1 MSAGSRWCYV
11 CLFVDPYNREI
22 VGCSCGRRKDLSL
35 VKASFSNVGFLFTGI
50 ERSVSRLG
58 NPHDN
63 AVVES
68 TNHILKRE
76 IVAGRRFGS
85 EEGLRIAPF
94 DWANWYN
101 NFRIHSTLG
110 YMSAVEFREAG
121 LILSQISSR
130 RCCHISHI
138 RGRTASSR
146 AISWHPF
153 ASVEHPLDG
162 LPLVFCEPGVGPS
175 DGFLGI
181 SAPSR
186 SRAGPS
192 GPTIGGYPPTL
203 IDTRRFD
210 F

>member
-1 MSAGSRWCYV
+1 M
-11 CLFVDPYNREI
+11 
-22 VGCSCGRRKDLSL
+22 
-35 VKASFSNVGFLFTGI
+35 KASFSNVGFLFTGI

-85 EEGLRIAPF
+85 EEGLRIALF

-110 YMSAVEFREAG
+110 YMSTVELREAG

-130 RCCHISHI
+130 RRCHISHI

-153 ASVEHPLDG
+153 APVEHPLDG
-162 LPLVFCEPGVGPS
+162 LSLVFCEPGVGPLRRFPRHLCPLS
-175 DGFLGI
+175 LAGRPIRPHDRGL
-181 SAPSR
+181 PS
-186 SRAGPS
+186 
-192 GPTIGGYPPTL
+192 TL